1 MKIKKMNNK
10 GFSLVEL
17 IIVVAIMAVLIAVL
31 APQYVKYVEKSR
43 VTKDETQADEIRKS
57 CTMLLSDE
65 EEKMEDGEYI
75 ITLTPNSDVTISAK
89 GAGANP
95 AHLNTYLKSV
105 LGADYDKTRLVS
117 KSYTKIEVK
126 FSNTQ
131 WPACN
136 ITYKNSNGNVTP
148 N

>member
-1 MKIKKMNNK
+1 MEKEGRDA

-17 IIVVAIMAVLIAVL
+17 IIVVAIMAVLIAIL

-43 VTKDETQADEIRKS
+43 VAKDERQADEIRKS
-57 CTMLLSDE
+57 CAMLLSDE
-65 EEKMEDGEYI
+65 EENMEGGEYI
-75 ITLTPNSDVTISAK
+75 ITLTPNRDVIISAT

-95 AHLNTYLKSV
+95 SHLDTYLKSV
-105 LGADYDKTRLVS
+105 LGTNYDKTRLVS
-117 KSYTKIEVK
+117 KSYSKIEVK

>member
-1 MKIKKMNNK
+1 MKNK
-10 GFSLVEL
+10 ENRGFSLVEL
-17 IIVVAIMAVLIAVL
+17 IIVVAIMAVLIAIL

-43 VTKDETQADEIRKS
+43 ATKDENQADEIRKG

-65 EEKMEDGEYI
+65 EENMEAGEYT
-75 ITLTPNSDVTISAK
+75 ITLTPNSDVTISAT

-95 AHLNTYLKSV
+95 THLNTYLKSV
-105 LGADYDKTRLVS
+105 LGTDYDKTRLVS
-117 KSYTKIEVK
+117 KSYAKIEVK

-131 WPACN
+131 WPTCN
-136 ITYKNSNGNVTP
+136 ITYTNSNGNVTQ

>member
-1 MKIKKMNNK
+1 MKKDNK

-17 IIVVAIMAVLIAVL
+17 IIVVAIMAILIAIL
-31 APQYVKYVEKSR
+31 APQYIKYVEKSR
-43 VTKDETQADEIRKS
+43 VAKDENQADEIRKC

-65 EEKMEDGEYI
+65 EENMEAGEYI
-75 ITLTPNSDVTISAK
+75 ITLTPNNDVSISAT
-89 GAGANP
+89 GVGVNP
-95 AHLNTYLKSV
+95 AHLNNYLKTV
-105 LGADYDKTRLVS
+105 LGVDYDKIRLVS
-117 KSYTKIEVK
+117 KSYAKIEVK

>member
-1 MKIKKMNNK
+1 MGKEKRDA

-17 IIVVAIMAVLIAVL
+17 IIVVAIMAVLIAIL

-43 VTKDETQADEIRKS
+43 VAKDERQADEIRKS
-57 CTMLLSDE
+57 CTVLLSDE
-65 EEKMEDGEYI
+65 EENMENGEYI
-75 ITLTPNSDVTISAK
+75 ITLTPNSDITISAI

-95 AHLNTYLKSV
+95 THLNTYLKSV

-117 KSYTKIEVK
+117 KSYSKIEVK

-136 ITYKNSNGNVTP
+136 ITYTNSNGNVTQ